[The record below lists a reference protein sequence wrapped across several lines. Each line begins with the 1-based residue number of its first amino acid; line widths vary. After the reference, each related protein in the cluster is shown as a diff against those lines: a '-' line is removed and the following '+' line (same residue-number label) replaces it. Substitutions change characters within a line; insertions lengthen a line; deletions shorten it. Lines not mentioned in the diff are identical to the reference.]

1 MDAFVSRKWISRHFG
16 LKLILLAGTKRASE
30 PLPKKLGVMTSGPS
44 TLSEQRLY
52 QRQTSRDE
60 EAERTPA
67 AVNKSKFFAGRK
79 QTARQQLDEAA
90 RMEAEKMV
98 WEHSDEE
105 GPEVESQSQ
114 GGPSKRPQSSPDHF
128 QSPSPPVRSPKDSP
142 QAKLEIETYV
152 FTSPAEPRL
161 SSPVSSPV
169 NELADSYDV
178 FSPPP
183 RVKRQKLS
191 PTISPSKPP
200 RTHSE
205 PFLVAPSSQM
215 APGSSSQPAPGVR
228 DGPELSSK
236 TPARTMFRLSS
247 VLVPDS
253 SPFAPTTSK
262 VDRPSPTGSSTPLD
276 LRRLCGKRDLSSDSI
291 DEDEIVTPSL
301 GTTKRKGSRGKVDK
315 GRDKSENEGPV
326 VVEDEVD
333 EASRAR
339 AEQAKTVAKGWQLK
353 FGFKEHVSGATCACL
368 S

>member
-1 MDAFVSRKWISRHFG
+1 MSRELAAGIFG
-16 LKLILLAGTKRASE
+16 LKLILGSGTKRASE

-44 TLSEQRLY
+44 TLSEQRMY

-67 AVNKSKFFAGRK
+67 VVNKSKFFSGRK

-142 QAKLEIETYV
+142 QAKLEIDTYV
-152 FTSPAEPRL
+152 FTSPAELRL

-178 FSPPP
+178 LSPPP
-183 RVKRQKLS
+183 RIKRQKLS
-191 PTISPSKPP
+191 PPISPSKPP

-205 PFLVAPSSQM
+205 PFLVAPSSQI
-215 APGSSSQPAPGVR
+215 ASGSSSQPAPGTQ
-228 DGPELSSK
+228 DGLGVSSK

-262 VDRPSPTGSSTPLD
+262 VDRPPPSGSSTPVD

-301 GTTKRKGSRGKVDK
+301 ETTKRKGSRGKLDK

-326 VVEDEVD
+326 VVEDDVD

>member
-1 MDAFVSRKWISRHFG
+1 MDAFVSRELVVRFRG
-16 LKLILLAGTKRASE
+16 RELIPDAGTKRAPE

-44 TLSEQRLY
+44 TLSEQRTF

-67 AVNKSKFFAGRK
+67 AVNKSKFFSGRK

-105 GPEVESQSQ
+105 GPELESQSQ

-128 QSPSPPVRSPKDSP
+128 QSPSPPVPSPNVSP
-142 QAKLEIETYV
+142 HAAKPGVDTYF

-183 RVKRQKLS
+183 RIKRQKLS
-191 PTISPSKPP
+191 PPISPSRPP

-215 APGSSSQPAPGVR
+215 PPGSSSQPAPG
-228 DGPELSSK
+228 
-236 TPARTMFRLSS
+236 
-247 VLVPDS
+247 
-253 SPFAPTTSK
+253 TS
-262 VDRPSPTGSSTPLD
+262 T
-276 LRRLCGKRDLSSDSI
+276 LR
-291 DEDEIVTPSL
+291 
-301 GTTKRKGSRGKVDK
+301 
-315 GRDKSENEGPV
+315 
-326 VVEDEVD
+326 
-333 EASRAR
+333 
-339 AEQAKTVAKGWQLK
+339 
-353 FGFKEHVSGATCACL
+353 
-368 S
+368 